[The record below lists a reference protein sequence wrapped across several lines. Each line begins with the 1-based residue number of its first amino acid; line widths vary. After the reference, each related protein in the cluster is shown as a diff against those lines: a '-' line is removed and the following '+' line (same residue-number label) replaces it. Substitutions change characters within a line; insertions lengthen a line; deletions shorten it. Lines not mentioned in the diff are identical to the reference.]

1 MKKNIKKN
9 LPWQITEISFGLSA
23 KITKPKTDIK
33 VKLYI

>member
-1 MKKNIKKN
+1 MKKKTEKN
-9 LPWQITEISFGLSA
+9 VPWQITEISFVWSA